1 MKRRVPAFVA
11 GAACALFAG
20 CAAPLENLDLEPRS
34 GGSLSGAAADAARAD
49 QAGQEAEAVPALVA
63 RVAGREIG
71 AGELL
76 ASLLGRQ
83 PDMVR
88 EHLELLVSERLAD
101 LEAQRLGLQLDY
113 DEFERRCDD
122 VLAELES
129 GLPGGIELDAWIAGS
144 LGLDPARFRQ
154 RLKGDVLRELV
165 TERVVRSWTLTH
177 EHARIRLITAAPGD
191 GEALAARLAAGEN
204 FAAVARD
211 ASLGPAPE
219 LGGLV
224 PFLPRAEGAP
234 LSALAF
240 RAEIGAVEG
249 PFELAP
255 GAGDVLLLVESRSD
269 PLPENWERL
278 GPEVEASLGDQPVT
292 DEEFLFWQVSL
303 EELYDVELTPFY
315 DLVDEPLPRG

>member
-1 MKRRVPAFVA
+1 MNARPFAILGVA
-11 GAACALFAG
+11 ALALAAA
-20 CAAPLENLDLEPRS
+20 CAAPLEDLDLQPRE
-34 GGSLSGAAADAARAD
+34 GGQL
-49 QAGQEAEAVPALVA
+49 AEAVAQAKRGGSTGDAPEPKAALVA
-63 RVAGREIG
+63 RVAGRDVG
-71 AGELL
+71 AGDLL
-76 ASLLGRQ
+76 RSLLGRQ

-88 EHLELLVSERLAD
+88 EHLELLVSEQLAD

-113 DEFERRCDD
+113 DAYDRRCDE
-122 VLAELES
+122 VLAELEA
-129 GLPGGIELDAWIAGS
+129 GLPRGIELDAWIEGS

-191 GEALAARLAAGEN
+191 GPAVAARLADGEP
-204 FAAVARD
+204 FAQVARE

-255 GAGDVLLLVESRSD
+255 GSGDVLLMVESRSE

-278 GPEVEASLGDQPVT
+278 GPAVEASLAEQPVT

-303 EELYDVELTPFY
+303 EELYDVELAPFY
-315 DLVDEPLPRG
+315 ELVDEPLPRG

>member
-1 MKRRVPAFVA
+1 M
-11 GAACALFAG
+11 
-20 CAAPLENLDLEPRS
+20 S
-34 GGSLSGAAADAARAD
+34 
-49 QAGQEAEAVPALVA
+49 
-63 RVAGREIG
+63 
-71 AGELL
+71 
-76 ASLLGRQ
+76 SLLGRQ
-83 PDMVR
+83 PDLVR
-88 EHLELLVSERLAD
+88 EHLELLVSQQLAD

-113 DEFERRCDD
+113 DAYEQRCED
-122 VLAELES
+122 VLSELEA
-129 GLPGGIELDAWIAGS
+129 GLPRGIELDAWVAGS

-165 TERVVRSWTLTH
+165 TERVVRAWTLTH

-191 GEALAARLAAGEN
+191 GPAIAARLAAGES

-240 RAEIGAVEG
+240 RAELGVVEG
-249 PFELAP
+249 PFQLAP
-255 GAGDVLLLVESRSD
+255 GSGDVLLLVESRSD
-269 PLPENWERL
+269 PLPESWERL
-278 GPEVEASLGDQPVT
+278 GPTVELSLGEQPVT
-292 DEEFLFWQVSL
+292 DEEFLFWQVSQ

-315 DLVDEPLPRG
+315 RLVDEPLPRG

>member
-1 MKRRVPAFVA
+1 MKLRLWL
-11 GAACALFAG
+11 AALCFG
-20 CAAPLENLDLEPRS
+20 SSCAAPLEDLDLQPRA
-34 GGSLSGAAADAARAD
+34 GGPIAAGGAEAAR
-49 QAGQEAEAVPALVA
+49 EATPNLTAEPKPALVA
-63 RVAGREIG
+63 RVAGRELG

-76 ASLLGRQ
+76 SSLLGRQ
-83 PDMVR
+83 PDLVR
-88 EHLELLVSERLAD
+88 EHLELLVSQQLAD

-113 DEFERRCDD
+113 DAYEQRCED
-122 VLAELES
+122 VLSELEA
-129 GLPGGIELDAWIAGS
+129 GLPRGIELDAWVAGS

-165 TERVVRSWTLTH
+165 TERVVRAWTLTH

-191 GEALAARLAAGEN
+191 GPAIAARLAAGES

-240 RAEIGAVEG
+240 RAELVQSLL
-249 PFELAP
+249 PLTLSRW
-255 GAGDVLLLVESRSD
+255 VL
-269 PLPENWERL
+269 WQ
-278 GPEVEASLGDQPVT
+278 SLGGGKCL
-292 DEEFLFWQVSL
+292 EANACFLTRLALMSLALLKQSAKYVSL
-303 EELYDVELTPFY
+303 VLSPTDHCSI
-315 DLVDEPLPRG
+315 